1 MSNSPTFFRR
11 VAPAVLVGTAAVAVV
26 GLFDPALGGQSDAA
40 PLASAPLT
48 PSQGSARSGGS
59 NAAGGSTAGGSTS
72 GTSGSGGSTQSQGAQ
87 SQGAQGGG
95 TQSQGT
101 SGSGGGSCDN
111 AQEVV
116 GDSIN
121 TRWGPVQVA
130 ALVAGGQLCQVYA
143 VDAPHN
149 DGHSASITRQV
160 IPYLDQQATQMG
172 ISFDGVSGATYTSE
186 GYRQSLQT
194 IVDQL

>member
-59 NAAGGSTAGGSTS
+59 NAT
-72 GTSGSGGSTQSQGAQ
+72 GTSGSGGSTAQGTQSQGT
-87 SQGAQGGG
+87 QGGG

-101 SGSGGGSCDN
+101 QGGGSNCDN

-116 GDSIN
+116 GDSIT

-172 ISFDGVSGATYTSE
+172 TSFDGVSGATYTSE